1 MDASTNN
8 TKHEIIEY
16 LESIIKTVN
25 EHDDKLDNMRS
36 TALESMQRN
45 LSIFRGEGERI
56 VDNMMDVM
64 QEMRDRQPDRP
75 EPASSQ
81 R

>member
-16 LESIIKTVN
+16 PESIRKVVN
-25 EHDDKLDNMRS
+25 EHDVKLDNMRS
-36 TALESMQRN
+36 TALDSMQRN

-56 VDNMMDVM
+56 VDNMM
-64 QEMRDRQPDRP
+64 E
-75 EPASSQ
+75 
-81 R
+81 